1 MNLDYSKPGEVKIER
16 IDYVRKMIEEFPYS
30 KGMGATKIQTPVAKN
45 SFQTR
50 DCTNVSKEKAEA
62 FHTWVAKGLFLCQ
75 RARLDIQT
83 AIAFLCTRVKSPD
96 EDDWKKLI
104 AMLSKIY

>member
-1 MNLDYSKPGEVKIER
+1 M
-16 IDYVRKMIEEFPYS
+16 IDYVAKMIEKFPYQ
-30 KGMGATKIQTPVAKN
+30 KELGTTKIQTPAAKHL
-45 SFQTR
+45 FQTR
-50 DCTNVSKEKAEA
+50 EITKITKEKAEV

-83 AIAFLCTRVKSPD
+83 AIAFLCTRVKNPD

-104 AMLSKIY
+104 RLICYSKTTENLFLTLEADI